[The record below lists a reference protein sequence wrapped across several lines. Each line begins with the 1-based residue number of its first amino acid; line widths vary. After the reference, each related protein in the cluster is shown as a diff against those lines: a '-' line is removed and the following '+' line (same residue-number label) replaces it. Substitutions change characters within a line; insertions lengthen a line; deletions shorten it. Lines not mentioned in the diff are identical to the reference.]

1 MPISIIMMV
10 IVGVM
15 ATILGL
21 LGYSLIPQ
29 KRFENENYLSSIV
42 NFYMVV
48 CFTLF
53 LHTYTRFFKMNY
65 MFLEV
70 FFGFSITVAA
80 IYLLWSVVGF
90 NKEID
95 KQFDFFRLKNGV
107 LYASLAWLM
116 GKEFAFLDSSTLFLP
131 GLILFPLFFALL
143 YAFLVMKEMNLQF
156 FYENSNVFS
165 NSFLLILLS
174 GLAVISMGQNPSAQ
188 APIEFVAALIALYVV
203 TRMFRAAKPFLS

>member
-1 MPISIIMMV
+1 MIIFIIMIV
-10 IVGVM
+10 IVGVI
-15 ATILGL
+15 ATLIGL

-29 KRFENENYLSSIV
+29 KRFENEKYLSSIV

-53 LHTYTRFFKMNY
+53 LHTYTRFFKINY

-80 IYLLWSVVGF
+80 IYLLWNVIGVS
-90 NKEID
+90 KEID

-116 GKEFAFLDSSTLFLP
+116 GKEFAFIDSSTLFLP
-131 GLILFPLFFALL
+131 GLILFPLFFVLL

-156 FYENSNVFS
+156 FYENSSVFS

-174 GLAVISMGQNPSAQ
+174 GLAVISMGQSPGAQ
-188 APIEFVAALIALYVV
+188 APIEFLAAIIALYVV
-203 TRMFRAAKPFLS
+203 TMMFRAAKPFLS

>member
-1 MPISIIMMV
+1 MIVIIGVIASIV
-10 IVGVM
+10 
-15 ATILGL
+15 GL

-29 KRFENENYLSSIV
+29 ERFENENYLSSIV

-48 CFTLF
+48 CFALF
-53 LHTYTRFFKMNY
+53 LHTYTRFFEMNY

-80 IYLLWSVVGF
+80 IYLLWNVVGF

-116 GKEFAFLDSSTLFLP
+116 GKEFAFIDSSTIFLP
-131 GLILFPLFFALL
+131 GLILFPLFFVLL
-143 YAFLVMKEMNLQF
+143 YAFLVMKEMKLQF
-156 FYENSNVFS
+156 FYENSTIFS

-174 GLAVISMGQNPSAQ
+174 GLAVISMGYTPGAQ
-188 APIEFVAALIALYVV
+188 GPIELVAVLVALYVIAI
-203 TRMFRAAKPFLS
+203 MFRAAKPFLS

>member
-1 MPISIIMMV
+1 
-10 IVGVM
+10 
-15 ATILGL
+15 
-21 LGYSLIPQ
+21 
-29 KRFENENYLSSIV
+29 
-42 NFYMVV
+42 
-48 CFTLF
+48 
-53 LHTYTRFFKMNY
+53 MNY

-80 IYLLWSVVGF
+80 IYLLWNVVGVS
-90 NKEID
+90 KEIN

-116 GKEFAFLDSSTLFLP
+116 GKEFAFIESSTLFLP

-156 FYENSNVFS
+156 FYENPKVFS

-174 GLAVISMGQNPSAQ
+174 GIAVISMGLNPGAQ
-188 APIEFVAALIALYVV
+188 SPIEFVAAIIALYVV
-203 TRMFRAAKPFLS
+203 TMMFRAAKPFLS